1 MSNTKVNILEDVALA
16 PLSTYAIG
24 GEARYFAKPETSGE
38 LLEALTWADKN
49 KQSVFVLGGGSNTL
63 ISDKGYNGLVIKLNN
78 QKISKKEWGE
88 RKIELEVGSGVSL
101 GALVQFCSTAQKFIT
116 GLEWAAGI
124 PGCVGGAVFGNAG
137 AFGESM
143 GNRVKSVYAYNITEQ
158 SFETYKKEDCNFGYR
173 NSLFKHGNK
182 IIWSVSLDLES
193 GDSVIARKTI
203 LEHLKER
210 KEKQPLEYPSAGSVF
225 KNPSIQELDTNNSNN
240 EEILSLFKE
249 TIPAGWLIE
258 KSDLKGYR
266 IGNAQIAIK
275 HCNFFINLGE
285 AKAQDI
291 YSLILLAQKTVLE
304 KFNLKL
310 IPEINF
316 LGEF

>member
-1 MSNTKVNILEDVALA
+1 MSRTKVNILENVILA

-38 LLEALTWADKN
+38 LLKVLTWADKN
-49 KQSVFVLGGGSNTL
+49 NQSIFILGGGSNTL
-63 ISDKGYNGLVIKLNN
+63 ISDKGYNGLVIKLGN

-88 RKIELEVGSGVSL
+88 RKIELEVSSGISL

-116 GLEWAAGI
+116 GFEWATGI

-137 AFGESM
+137 AFGENM
-143 GNRVKSVYAYNITEQ
+143 GKRVKSVYVYNITEHI
-158 SFETYKKEDCNFGYR
+158 FETYKKEDCNFSYR
-173 NSLFKHGNK
+173 NSLFKQGNK
-182 IIWSVSLDLES
+182 IIWSVNLDLEN
-193 GDSVIARKTI
+193 GDSIIGRKII

-210 KEKQPLEYPSAGSVF
+210 KEKQPLEYPSAGSIF
-225 KNPSIQELDTNNSNN
+225 KNPSITELDINNSNR

-258 KSDLKGYR
+258 KSGLKGYR
-266 IGNAQIAIK
+266 IGNAQIANK

-285 AKAQDI
+285 ARAQDV

>member
-1 MSNTKVNILEDVALA
+1 MSKTKVYILEDVALA

-38 LLEALTWADKN
+38 LLEVLTWADKN
-49 KQSVFVLGGGSNTL
+49 NQSVFILGGGSNTL
-63 ISDKGYNGLVIKLNN
+63 ISDKGYNGLVIKLGN

-88 RKIELEVGSGVSL
+88 RKIELEVASGVSL
-101 GALVQFCSTAQKFIT
+101 GTLVQFCSTAQKFIT

-143 GNRVKSVYAYNITEQ
+143 GKRVKSVYVYNITKHI
-158 SFETYKKEDCNFGYR
+158 FETYKKEDCNFGYR
-173 NSLFKHGNK
+173 DSLFKQGNK
-182 IIWSVSLDLES
+182 IIWSINLDLES
-193 GDSVIARKTI
+193 GDAVTGRETI
-203 LEHLKER
+203 LKHLKER

-225 KNPSIQELDTNNSNN
+225 KNPSIQELDLNNSNK
-240 EEILSLFKE
+240 EEILSLFTE

-258 KSDLKGYR
+258 KSGLKGYR
-266 IGNAQIAIK
+266 IGNAQVALK
-275 HCNFFINLGE
+275 HCNFFINLGG
-285 AKAQDI
+285 AKAQDV
-291 YSLILLAQKTVLE
+291 YLLILLVQKTVLE

>member
-1 MSNTKVNILEDVALA
+1 MSKTKVNILEHVTLA
-16 PLSTYAIG
+16 PLATYAIG
-24 GEARYFAKPETSGE
+24 GEAKYFAKPKNSGE

-49 KQSVFVLGGGSNTL
+49 NQSVFILGGGSNIL

-78 QKISKKEWGE
+78 QKIDKKEWGGK
-88 RKIELEVGSGVSL
+88 KIELEVGSGVSL
-101 GALVQFCSTAQKFIT
+101 GTLVQFCNTAQKFIT

-143 GNRVKSVYAYNITEQ
+143 GQKVKSVYVYNRVEHT
-158 SFETYKKEDCNFGYR
+158 FETYKKEACNFSYR
-173 NSLFKHGNK
+173 NSLFKQGNK
-182 IIWSVSLDLES
+182 IIWSVNLDLEN
-193 GDSVIARKTI
+193 GDSAIGRKTI

-225 KNPSIQELDTNNSNN
+225 KNPSIKELDTHNSNR
-240 EEILSLFKE
+240 EEILFLFKE

-258 KSDLKGYR
+258 RSGLKGYR
-266 IGNAQIAIK
+266 IGNAQIAMK
-275 HCNFFINLGE
+275 HCNFFINLGG
-285 AKAQDI
+285 AKAQDV
-291 YSLILLAQKTVLE
+291 YSLILLAQKAVLE